1 MRISDWS
8 SDVCSSDLEEPL
20 AADADEAVTARGHAG
35 LALAVV
41 DMDVDIVPVREL
53 VDHHLGADRVVL
65 GKMFHR
71 LVGKDHAPAEVVART
86 VALEHGDL
94 MLRISELNRNREIE
108 PRGASAKAC
117 DFHMRSEENTS

>member
-53 VDHHLGADRVVL
+53 VDHHLGADRVGQ

-71 LVGKDHAPAEVVART
+71 LVGKDNAPAEGVDRKSVEKGKS
-86 VALEHGDL
+86 VSV
-94 MLRISELNRNREIE
+94 RITLGGGGINKKN
-108 PRGASAKAC
+108 
-117 DFHMRSEENTS
+117 NTQIQ